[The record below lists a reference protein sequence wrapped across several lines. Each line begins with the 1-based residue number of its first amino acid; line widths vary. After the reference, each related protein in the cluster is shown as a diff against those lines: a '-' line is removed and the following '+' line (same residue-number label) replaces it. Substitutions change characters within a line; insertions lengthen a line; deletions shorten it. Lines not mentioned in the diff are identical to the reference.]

1 MTSNMPPTRQTSEFI
16 GSVYAEVTNGS
27 LSVKEAIA
35 RLDDAREREELRLT
49 MTRQRFGADASERGS
64 IRNKER
70 WHEAN
75 IQALEDAKLDL
86 ERAAKEPH
94 AIER

>member
-16 GSVYAEVTNGS
+16 GSVYAEVTNGA
-27 LSVKEAIA
+27 LSVTEAIA
-35 RLDDAREREELRLT
+35 QLDDAKAREELRLT
-49 MTRQRFGADASERGS
+49 MMRQRFGADASERGS

-75 IQALEDAKLDL
+75 IQALEGAKSDL
-86 ERAAKEPH
+86 ARAATEPQ
-94 AIER
+94 AIGR